1 MSKMS
6 VNANPVASERDVLG
20 RAAVRAAERLGL
32 SQADLAEVI
41 GRDRTT
47 ISRRG
52 IEPQSKPGELAL
64 MLIRCYR
71 SLAVLV
77 DDDPA
82 QILHWMR
89 TDNRHTG
96 GIPTEQVRSVAG
108 LVAVTEYLDAIRG
121 RI

>member
-1 MSKMS
+1 MSDMS
-6 VNANPVASERDVLG
+6 VETKPIASEQAVLG

-32 SQADLAEVI
+32 SQTDLADVI

-47 ISRRG
+47 ITRRG
-52 IEPQSKPGELAL
+52 IDPDSKPGELAL

-77 DDDPA
+77 DDDDA
-82 QILHWMR
+82 QIRHWMSV
-89 TDNRHTG
+89 TNRHTG
-96 GIPTEQVRSVAG
+96 GVPIEQVRSVAG
-108 LVAVTEYLDAIRG
+108 LVSVVQYLDAIRG

>member
-1 MSKMS
+1 MS
-6 VNANPVASERDVLG
+6 VKADPIASEQRVLG
-20 RAAVRAAERLGL
+20 RAAVRAADRLGL
-32 SQADLAEVI
+32 SQAELAEVI

-52 IEPQSKPGELAL
+52 IDPDSKAGELAL

-82 QILHWMR
+82 QVRHWMGVE
-89 TDNRHTG
+89 NRHTG
-96 GIPTEQVRSVAG
+96 GVPIEQIRSIAG
-108 LVAVTEYLDAIRG
+108 LVTVVQYLDAIRG

>member
-1 MSKMS
+1 MS
-6 VNANPVASERDVLG
+6 VNANPIASEQDVLG

-52 IEPQSKPGELAL
+52 IDPQSKPGELAL

-77 DDDPA
+77 DDDTA
-82 QILHWMR
+82 QIRHWMR
-89 TDNRHTG
+89 TENRHTG
-96 GIPTEQVRSVAG
+96 GIPIEQIRSVAG
-108 LVAVTEYLDAIRG
+108 LVAVTGYLDAIRG